1 MSSQVQ
7 TIGSLSFNQ
16 SEDFLGQ
23 GRFGSVFKG
32 KYQNLREVAIRRVEK
47 KVTSVDL
54 KALFKVQGHPN
65 IVNYPYTKDV
75 GEFM

>member
-1 MSSQVQ
+1 MSGQIDS
-7 TIGSLSFNQ
+7 IGRLSF
-16 SEDFLGQ
+16 SPAEDFLGQ

-32 KYQNLREVAIRRVEK
+32 KYQNLRELAIRRVEK